1 MQIVSQNLA
10 VARFGHV
17 EVVRGARGRN
27 EQLEAASSPTATS
40 SNKAAADT
48 LEISPAAEAHLA
60 AEDER
65 TNPSENEKSLTAEAS
80 SDSESTKENGPS
92 KNGGSDAPQTEKL
105 TEEQQEVVD
114 ELKTTDREVRTH
126 EQAHLAAAGSF
137 AKGGPTFTYQKG
149 PDGQQ
154 YAVGGEVSIDTSSV
168 PGDPEATI
176 AKARVIRAAAS
187 APAEPSSQDRA
198 VAAAATKLEI
208 QATQEL
214 QQQEVEAT
222 DEDPSKTT
230 SGLRKFLTSE
240 EEPSETSVEITAGL
254 LLDLIG

>member
-1 MQIVSQNLA
+1 MQIVSHNLA
-10 VARFGHV
+10 VARFGPA

-27 EQLEAASSPTATS
+27 EQLEAASAPTATS
-40 SNKAAADT
+40 SNKAQADT
-48 LEISPAAEAHLA
+48 LEISPAAEAQLL
-60 AEDER
+60 AEDEQ
-65 TNPSENEKSLTAEAS
+65 TSPSDPEA
-80 SDSESTKENGPS
+80 TKENGPS
-92 KNGGSDAPQTEKL
+92 KSGEADAPQTEKL
-105 TEEQQEVVD
+105 SEEQQEVVD

-137 AKGGPTFTYQKG
+137 AKGGPSYSYQRG

-168 PGDPEATI
+168 PGDPEATL

-198 VAAAATKLEI
+198 VAAAAAKLEI
-208 QATQEL
+208 LATQEL
-214 QQQEVEAT
+214 RQQEAETT
-222 DEDPSKTT
+222 DDDPSEPA
-230 SGLRKFLTSE
+230 SGLRKFLASE
-240 EEPSETSVEITAGL
+240 EEPSKTNEAITAGL

>member
-1 MQIVSQNLA
+1 VQIVSQNLA
-10 VARFGHV
+10 VARFGPA
-17 EVVRGARGRN
+17 EIVRGTRERS
-27 EQLEAASSPTATS
+27 EQPEAASSPTATS
-40 SNKAAADT
+40 SNKSADDT
-48 LEISPAAEAHLA
+48 LEISPAAEVQLA

-65 TNPSENEKSLTAEAS
+65 ANP
-80 SDSESTKENGPS
+80 SDSEATKEKSSS
-92 KNGGSDAPQTEKL
+92 KGGETDAPQTEKL
-105 TEEQQEVVD
+105 PEEQQKVVD

-154 YAVGGEVSIDTSSV
+154 YAIGGEVSIDTSSV
-168 PGDPEATI
+168 PGDPEATL

-198 VAAAATKLEI
+198 VAAAAAKLEI

-214 QQQEVEAT
+214 RQQEVEAT
-222 DEDPSKTT
+222 EDDPSKPTF
-230 SGLRKFLTSE
+230 GLGKFLASE
-240 EEPSETSVEITAGL
+240 EEPSNTNEAITSGL